1 MKVLS
6 YVKGLDPSSYHR
18 VFMPNQS
25 INEEIRTVR
34 ELKEED
40 LDWCDILHY
49 SRNSMMSAKFFDEL
63 RKKHGFK
70 IILDQDDWWE
80 VSNDHPKSEFWKHSS
95 VALQVRSHMMN
106 ADAVI
111 CTHDRL
117 ANEIRP
123 INPNVYVIPNALDYG
138 KGQFRYKKQ
147 KESERVRLLYAST
160 LMNYTNTY
168 IIAGAMKKLLSL
180 NIEVVIM
187 GHHDSP
193 LFDIMVNNLTA
204 GKIPHRF
211 VPWEGVEKYMSVY
224 EGDIGILPSKPT
236 KFNSLKSNLKVLE
249 FAAMKIPVVVSKC
262 DPYLDLPVK
271 YFSGEN
277 EFVSQVTELVNDANL
292 RKKCGEYLYKFCKEN
307 YSLSQ
312 FADKRREIYGSI

>member
-1 MKVLS
+1 
-6 YVKGLDPSSYHR
+6 
-18 VFMPNQS
+18 
-25 INEEIRTVR
+25 
-34 ELKEED
+34 
-40 LDWCDILHY
+40 
-49 SRNSMMSAKFFDEL
+49 
-63 RKKHGFK
+63 
-70 IILDQDDWWE
+70 
-80 VSNDHPKSEFWKHSS
+80 
-95 VALQVRSHMMN
+95 
-106 ADAVI
+106 
-111 CTHDRL
+111 
-117 ANEIRP
+117 
-123 INPNVYVIPNALDYG
+123 
-138 KGQFRYKKQ
+138 
-147 KESERVRLLYAST
+147 
-160 LMNYTNTY
+160 MNYTNTY
-168 IIAGAMKKLLSL
+168 IIEDSMKKLFSQ

-262 DPYLDLPVK
+262 DPYLDLPVN

-292 RKKCGEYLYKFCKEN
+292 RKKCGEDLYKFCKEN